1 MMEREDSKPN
11 TVGAP
16 NALVALF
23 SSAKNA
29 IGDRSNC

>member
-1 MMEREDSKPN
+1 MEREGSKPN

-23 SSAKNA
+23 NSVKSA